1 MLAGCSGKTA
11 NVGPASQTGG
21 TSTAGGT
28 SAGGG
33 NSSSGG
39 TSAGGGASSSG
50 GTWAGPSGIP
60 TTPTVVGGYFTNGV
74 FAGYGFNW
82 LANTTAASSIAP
94 DCTSAGSCYA
104 NQSSLCASGTL
115 EADPTYNATAGL
127 GIALI
132 QAPGTNTAT
141 SDWTPTG
148 DGLYVQLT
156 GNTSGLRVQLRALGG
171 DTDATKR
178 WCAPVPQGG
187 TGKIPWTSFNTQC
200 WNNTGSFFSPSTPIR
215 WIEITD
221 PSSNV
226 ATTPIDFCLVN
237 ILPYVDSTDAG

>member
-1 MLAGCSGKTA
+1 MLLL
-11 NVGPASQTGG
+11 
-21 TSTAGGT
+21 
-28 SAGGG
+28 
-33 NSSSGG
+33 
-39 TSAGGGASSSG
+39 
-50 GTWAGPSGIP
+50 
-60 TTPTVVGGYFTNGV
+60 TPKAERGV
-74 FAGYGFNW
+74 TRQRQW
-82 LANTTAASSIAP
+82 LTAASDQLAEALELGTTINRCLTP
-94 DCTSAGSCYA
+94 A

-156 GNTSGLRVQLRALGG
+156 GNTSGLRVQLRSLGG